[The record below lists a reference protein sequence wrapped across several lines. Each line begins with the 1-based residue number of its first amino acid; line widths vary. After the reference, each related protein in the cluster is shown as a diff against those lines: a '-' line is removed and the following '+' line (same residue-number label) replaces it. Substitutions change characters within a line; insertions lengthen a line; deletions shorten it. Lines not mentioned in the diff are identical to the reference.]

1 MIYKTDNNAKV
12 AVGFSGGV
20 DSTAACLLLKEK
32 GYDVYPVYLRMGGT
46 EEVSELEKITRSM
59 GLRLSVTD
67 LTDRFNEFVVED
79 FKASYT
85 NGMTPNPCIVC
96 NPLVKFKG
104 LIDFADDNDIDLIA
118 TGHYARIVKK
128 GDIYALCRGKNTKKD
143 QSYMLYG
150 LDSKVLARLLLPL
163 GEYDNKEDIRD
174 ILRKHEL
181 INSEKPDSQEICFL
195 KEEVSYKEIFDDKEG
210 DFVDLQ
216 GNILGKHRGIHSFT
230 VGQRKGLGLMFSK
243 PMYVTDID
251 ADRNRVILG
260 SEEELYREKAII
272 TDVNYLE
279 NSTADCIENAGKG
292 VYKAKVRYSSAE
304 YAVKEIK
311 ASGDDLEIVFS
322 EPVRAVA
329 PGQSLVVYCQ
339 DTVVLGGIIKGC

>member
-32 GYDVYPVYLRMGGT
+32 GYDVHPVYLRMG
-46 EEVSELEKITRSM
+46 EAEDISELKKIANDI
-59 GLRLSVTD
+59 GLELKVLD
-67 LTDRFNEFVVED
+67 LTDRFNNSVVD
-79 FKASYT
+79 NFKKAYM

-96 NPLVKFKG
+96 NPLVKFRG
-104 LIDFADDNDIDLIA
+104 LMNFADDNGIDLIA

-230 VGQRKGLGLMFSK
+230 VGQRKGLGLTFSK

-329 PGQSLVVYCQ
+329 PGQSLVVYCR
-339 DTVVLGGIIKGC
+339 DVVILGGIIVG

>member
-1 MIYKTDNNAKV
+1 MDRLGDKTKV

-32 GYDVYPVYLRMGGT
+32 GYDVHPVYLRMG
-46 EEVSELEKITRSM
+46 EAEDISELKKIANDI
-59 GLRLSVTD
+59 GLELKVLD
-67 LTDRFNEFVVED
+67 LTDRFNNSVVD
-79 FKASYT
+79 NFKKAYM

-96 NPLVKFKG
+96 NPLVKFRG
-104 LIDFADDNDIDLIA
+104 LMDFADDNGIDLIA
-118 TGHYARIVKK
+118 TGHYARIVKN
-128 GDIYALCRGKNTKKD
+128 GDNPVLCRGRNAQKD

-150 LDSKVLARLLLPL
+150 LDSNVFERLILPL
-163 GEYDNKEDIRD
+163 GEYGNKEDIRN
-174 ILRKHEL
+174 ILRTNEI

-230 VGQRKGLGLMFSK
+230 VGQRKGLGLTFSK

>member
-150 LDSKVLARLLLPL
+150 LDSKVLERLILPL
-163 GEYDNKEDIRD
+163 GEYENKEDIRD
-174 ILRKHEL
+174 ILRANGI

-195 KEEVSYKEIFDDKEG
+195 KQDESYKKFFPVREG
-210 DFVDLQ
+210 EFVDAE
-216 GNILGKHRGIHSFT
+216 GNILGRHRGIHNFT
-230 VGQRKGLGLMFSK
+230 VGQRKGLGITFSK
-243 PMYVTDID
+243 PIYVLGID
-251 ADRNRVILG
+251 ASTNKVMLG
-260 SEEELYREKAII
+260 GEEELYKERATI
-272 TDVNYLE
+272 TDVKYLG
-279 NSTADCIENAGKG
+279 NDISKCINDVHKG
-292 VYKAKVRYSSAE
+292 LYRAKVRYSSAE
-304 YAVKEIK
+304 YEVKEIK
-311 ASGDDLEIVFS
+311 LEGSDLEIVFN
-322 EPVRAVA
+322 EPVRAIA
-329 PGQSLVVYCQ
+329 PGQSLVVYCR
-339 DTVVLGGIIKGC
+339 DVVILGGIIVS

>member
-1 MIYKTDNNAKV
+1 MDRLGDKTKV

-230 VGQRKGLGLMFSK
+230 VGQRKGLGITFSK
-243 PMYVTDID
+243 PMYVLGIAAST
-251 ADRNRVILG
+251 NRVMLG
-260 SEEELYREKAII
+260 SEEELYKERATI
-272 TDVNYLE
+272 TDVKYLG
-279 NSTADCIENAGKG
+279 NDISKCTDDAHKG
-292 VYKAKVRYSSAE
+292 LYRAKVRYSSAE
-304 YAVKEIK
+304 YEIKEINLK
-311 ASGDDLEIVFS
+311 GSDLEIVFN
-322 EPVRAVA
+322 EPVRAIA
-329 PGQSLVVYCQ
+329 PGQSLVVYCR
-339 DTVVLGGIIKGC
+339 DVVILGGIIVG

>member
-150 LDSKVLARLLLPL
+150 LDSKVLERLILPL
-163 GEYDNKEDIRD
+163 GEYENKEDIRD
-174 ILRKHEL
+174 ILRANGI

-195 KEEVSYKEIFDDKEG
+195 KQDESYKKFFPVREG
-210 DFVDLQ
+210 EFVDAE
-216 GNILGKHRGIHSFT
+216 GNILGRHRGIHNFT
-230 VGQRKGLGLMFSK
+230 VGQRKGLGITFSK
-243 PMYVTDID
+243 PIYVLGID
-251 ADRNRVILG
+251 ASTNRVMLG
-260 SEEELYREKAII
+260 GEEELYKERATI
-272 TDVNYLE
+272 TDVKYLG
-279 NSTADCIENAGKG
+279 NDISKCINDVHKG
-292 VYKAKVRYSSAE
+292 LYRAKVRYSSAE
-304 YAVKEIK
+304 YEVKEIK
-311 ASGDDLEIVFS
+311 LEGSDLEIVFN
-322 EPVRAVA
+322 EPVRAIA
-329 PGQSLVVYCQ
+329 PGQSLVVYCR
-339 DTVVLGGIIKGC
+339 DVVILGGIIVS

>member
-230 VGQRKGLGLMFSK
+230 VGQRKGLGLTFSK
-243 PMYVTDID
+243 PMYVLGIAAST
-251 ADRNRVILG
+251 NRVMLG
-260 SEEELYREKAII
+260 SEEELYKERATI
-272 TDVNYLE
+272 TDVKYLG
-279 NSTADCIENAGKG
+279 NDISKCTDDAHKG
-292 VYKAKVRYSSAE
+292 LYRAKVRYSSAE
-304 YAVKEIK
+304 YEIKEINLK
-311 ASGDDLEIVFS
+311 GSDLEIVFN
-322 EPVRAVA
+322 EPVRAIA
-329 PGQSLVVYCQ
+329 PGQSLVVYCR
-339 DTVVLGGIIKGC
+339 DVVILGGIIVG

>member
-1 MIYKTDNNAKV
+1 MDRLGDKTKV

-195 KEEVSYKEIFDDKEG
+195 KQDESYKKFFPEREG
-210 DFVDLQ
+210 EFVDAD
-216 GNILGKHRGIHSFT
+216 GNILGRHRGIHNFT
-230 VGQRKGLGLMFSK
+230 VGQRKGLGITFSK
-243 PMYVTDID
+243 PMYVLGIAAST
-251 ADRNRVILG
+251 NRVMLG
-260 SEEELYREKAII
+260 SEEELYKERATI
-272 TDVNYLE
+272 TDVKYLG
-279 NSTADCIENAGKG
+279 NDISKCTDDAHKG
-292 VYKAKVRYSSAE
+292 LYRAKVRYSSAE
-304 YAVKEIK
+304 YEIKEINLK
-311 ASGDDLEIVFS
+311 GSDLEIVFN
-322 EPVRAVA
+322 EPVRAIA
-329 PGQSLVVYCQ
+329 PGQSLVVYCR
-339 DTVVLGGIIKGC
+339 DVVILGGIIVG